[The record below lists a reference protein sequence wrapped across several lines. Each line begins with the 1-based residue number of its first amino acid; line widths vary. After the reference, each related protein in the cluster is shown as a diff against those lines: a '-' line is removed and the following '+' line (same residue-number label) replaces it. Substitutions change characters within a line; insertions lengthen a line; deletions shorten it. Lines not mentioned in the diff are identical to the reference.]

1 MRQGQTWTTKSLLA
15 TALIIS
21 TTESS
26 AAVIEEVVVTA
37 QKREQS
43 TQDVGI
49 AISAFTGDQ
58 IKELGF
64 TQTTDVVAMTPG
76 VQYNQTT
83 GDSGYSFSIRG
94 VNQSDFADHQESP
107 VAVYVDEVYIS
118 QNPATGFAMFDI
130 DRVEVLRGPQGTLFG
145 RNATGGLLHFI
156 TKRPSEEFEAYLD
169 VGLGSEQSRRYEGA
183 VGAPLTDGIRARLSG
198 LWEENAAWI
207 KNNSGKDGGEKETWA
222 LRAQLAFDLGDSG
235 NLLLNAHGGRF
246 ETPTPFY
253 WQWDGNVMPGSDG
266 LPINAPVG
274 PDNFGYQ
281 DRDGDPF
288 EGAWDAKGGYFTEHK
303 GLTATLT
310 WEFENFNFVSVTNA
324 QTMDKEFIGDTDGGP
339 DRSSTNNIP
348 AFDPLTMTAT
358 GSGGVGQ
365 MHYGN
370 DTEADQW
377 SQELRIDGSWDEG
390 RWMVGAY
397 YLEIDGRYEQ
407 YVGFS
412 PDTPYMIGGNPI
424 ADQETKTW
432 ALFGQTELDLSETL
446 TLIVGARYTDD
457 DKEVSFSNS
466 VQAYLDGTNG
476 DNRVTLVP
484 NAATFEGAESDGL
497 VTAKVELDW
506 KPNEDN
512 LIYLS
517 WNRGVKGGGFN
528 HPLPPVQ
535 YVDDFYT
542 FDPEVLNAYE
552 LGIKSE
558 LGGIARFNGS
568 VYYYD
573 YTDYQAYQLIPG
585 IAQNVF
591 NQDAE
596 MSGIDAELL
605 LFPAEGWDIVLSAAY
620 VDATVFD
627 VQLSSGTVDREPTKI
642 PALTGAALVR
652 YSWDLLDGTAAIQLE
667 TNYQSE
673 AFFDILNQPALEEE
687 AYTLTNIRA
696 SYKVDDKWSVTA
708 FVENVSDKEYR
719 VSAFALDAPFMSMSR
734 SANYGRPRWAGISF
748 RYNWD

>member
-1 MRQGQTWTTKSLLA
+1 MKAVETMGKLLICSAVVA
-15 TALIIS
+15 TNTVFGSVL
-21 TTESS
+21 
-26 AAVIEEVVVTA
+26 EEIMVTA

-58 IKELGF
+58 IQALGF
-64 TQTTDVVAMTPG
+64 TSTTDVVAMTPG

-118 QNPATGFAMFDI
+118 QNPATGFALFDI

-156 TKRPSEEFEAYLD
+156 TKRPEEEFSAFVDVRAGSEETRRFEAAM
-169 VGLGSEQSRRYEGA
+169 GGALGNGVRG
-183 VGAPLTDGIRARLSG
+183 RLAG
-198 LWEENAAWI
+198 LWDENGAWI
-207 KNNSGKDGGEKETWA
+207 KNNAGKDGREQETWA
-222 LRAQLAFDLGDSG
+222 LRGQIGIDLGDSG
-235 NLLLNAHGGRF
+235 DLLINAHGGKF

-253 WQWDGNVMPGSDG
+253 WQWDGNVIAGPDG
-266 LPINAPVG
+266 LPVDAPAG

-281 DRDGDPF
+281 DTDGDPF
-288 EGAWDAKGGYFTEHK
+288 EGAWNAEGGYFTEHS
-303 GLTATLT
+303 GLTVTLN
-310 WEFENFNFVSVTNA
+310 WDIDGINLVSITDV
-324 QTMDKEFIGDTDGGP
+324 QKLEKEFIGDTDGGP
-339 DRSSTNNIP
+339 DRSSTNSIP
-348 AFDPLTMTAT
+348 GFNPLTMTPT
-358 GSGGVGQ
+358 GTGGVGR

-370 DTEADQW
+370 ETEADQW
-377 SQELRIDGSWDEG
+377 SQELRVDGSWDTG
-390 RWMVGAY
+390 RWMIGAY
-397 YLEIDGRYEQ
+397 YLEIDGTYEQ

-412 PDTPYMIGGNPI
+412 PDTPFAIGGNPL

-432 ALFGQTELDLSETL
+432 ALFGQAEFDLGEAF

-457 DKEVSFSNS
+457 DKEVDFTNS
-466 VQAYLDGTNG
+466 VQAYIDGTNG

-484 NAATFEGAESDGL
+484 NAAVFQGSESDGL

-506 KPNEDN
+506 NVSDET
-512 LIYLS
+512 LLFLS

-535 YVDDFYT
+535 YTDDFYT
-542 FDPEVLNAYE
+542 FDPEVLNAFE
-552 LGIKSE
+552 LGIKTQI
-558 LGGIARFNGS
+558 GDIARFNGS

-596 MSGIDAELL
+596 MTGVDMELM

-627 VQLSSGTVDREPTKI
+627 VQLPTGIDDRQPTKI
-642 PALTGAALVR
+642 PEVTAAALVR
-652 YSWDLLDGTAAIQLE
+652 YSFEALGGEVALQLE
-667 TNYQSE
+667 ANYQDE
-673 AFFDILNQPALEEE
+673 AFFDILNQPSLLED
-687 AYTLTNIRA
+687 AYTLANLRLT
-696 SYKVDDKWSVTA
+696 YKAGDTWSVSA
-708 FVENVSDKEYR
+708 YVENVTDEEYR
-719 VSAFALDAPFMSMSR
+719 VSAFALDAPFMSLSR
-734 SANYGRPRWAGISF
+734 SANYGDPRWYGVTF
-748 RYNWD
+748 RYNWY